1 MSFQYL
7 NKKDAWPKNPPLEI
21 LNVNVK
27 RDESHWKLCLLSL
40 KDKYQWFPCP
50 NMFIKWV
57 LQEFG
62 QAKQRGEGMLKNH
75 VSNIFPDT
83 DKVPAMPLGGSWLL
97 VSFHS
102 CSKYIIHPRWSFH
115 SPSTYTHLW
124 GGLQT
129 LGFLRHVRPSI
140 VRIDPRSNCA
150 NRRHANPTPRTGWV
164 LSMQPQCVYGRCQ
177 AHSGMLVAKT
187 VSDLEGVRWRSRG
200 PSGSH

>member
-1 MSFQYL
+1 M
-7 NKKDAWPKNPPLEI
+7 
-21 LNVNVK
+21 
-27 RDESHWKLCLLSL
+27 DESHWKLCLLSL

-62 QAKQRGEGMLKNH
+62 QAKQRGERMLKNH

-102 CSKYIIHPRWSFH
+102 CWGSQVHNTPMMVFSLAEYIIH
-115 SPSTYTHLW
+115 LC

-150 NRRHANPTPRTGWV
+150 NRRHANPTPRTEVIFVHAVTAGG
-164 LSMQPQCVYGRCQ
+164 S
-177 AHSGMLVAKT
+177 AKFLPA
-187 VSDLEGVRWRSRG
+187 V
-200 PSGSH
+200 